1 MNLTFEAALG
11 ALLALGLLA
20 LALIPV
26 PQPSYA
32 GVAAELAAQ
41 DILEVIGKDG
51 GLLQAAYGLAN
62 GEYAAVARLSAF
74 SVFAGKE
81 LGLKCLSISSGG
93 VALPQGCGPVERQV
107 VLRRLLFDGKRFFFL
122 QVIVGY

>member
-1 MNLTFEAALG
+1 MNLTFEAILA

-20 LALIPV
+20 LALVPV

-32 GVAAELAAQ
+32 GVAGELAAQ
-41 DILEVIGKDG
+41 DVLEVIEKDG
-51 GLLQAAYGLAN
+51 VLLAAAYGLAY
-62 GEYAAVARLSAF
+62 GEPAAVAQLSAF
-74 SVFAGKE
+74 SAFAERE

-93 VALPQGCGPVERQV
+93 VALPQGCGEVERQV

-122 QVIVGY
+122 QVTV